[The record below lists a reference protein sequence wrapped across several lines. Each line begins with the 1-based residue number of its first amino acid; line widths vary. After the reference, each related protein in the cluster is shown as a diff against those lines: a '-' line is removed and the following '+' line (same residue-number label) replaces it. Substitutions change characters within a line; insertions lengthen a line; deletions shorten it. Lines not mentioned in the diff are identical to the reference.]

1 MVQAKSQAKPEA
13 QVDRTIP
20 ANIAGKTFVLGP
32 KAYNPRVGH
41 NSYQWE
47 KMVALLTKAG
57 AKGVKGEILAASLA
71 THQAKPDKAH
81 FDFVSYLTR
90 RNALATK

>member
-1 MVQAKSQAKPEA
+1 MATAKKEIATETP
-13 QVDRTIP
+13 VDRTVP
-20 ANIAGKTFVLGP
+20 ADIAGKTFILGP

-47 KMVALLTKAG
+47 KMTDLLNKAG

-71 THQAKPDKAH
+71 THQAKPEKAH

-90 RNALATK
+90 RSALVAK